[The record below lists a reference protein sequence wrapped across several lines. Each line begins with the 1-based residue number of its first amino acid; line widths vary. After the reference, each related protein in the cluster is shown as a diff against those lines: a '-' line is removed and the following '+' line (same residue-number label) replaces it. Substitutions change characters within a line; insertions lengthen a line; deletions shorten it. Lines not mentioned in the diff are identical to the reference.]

1 MESFEATS
9 NGIILN
15 GELHVPIHIF
25 RLLEPEY
32 SGLPEGYTIHQYV
45 SGISHCMRGDGVL
58 PHYLPATWNIGDR
71 YIARIE
77 EFRRLLDG
85 RKQEEFERQAIMSEI
100 KFARLPYSEQ
110 RLQKYPPINDL
121 VVALWEMIV
130 EGRSEGCDKIQA
142 LRSEIKSKYPKQKG

>member
-1 MESFEATS
+1 MLSFEAH
-9 NGIILN
+9 NDVIILN
-15 GELHVPIHIF
+15 GELKVPIHVF
-25 RLLEPEY
+25 KLLEPEY
-32 SGLPEGYTIHQYV
+32 GGLPPGYSIHHYIP
-45 SGISHCMRGDGVL
+45 GISNTVRGDGVL
-58 PHYLPATWNIGDR
+58 GNNLPGIWDAGDR

-85 RKQEEFERQAIMSEI
+85 RRQEEFERQAIMSEV
-100 KFARLPYSEQ
+100 KFARLPYTEQ

-142 LRSEIKSKYPKQKG
+142 LRSEIKSKYPKQEG